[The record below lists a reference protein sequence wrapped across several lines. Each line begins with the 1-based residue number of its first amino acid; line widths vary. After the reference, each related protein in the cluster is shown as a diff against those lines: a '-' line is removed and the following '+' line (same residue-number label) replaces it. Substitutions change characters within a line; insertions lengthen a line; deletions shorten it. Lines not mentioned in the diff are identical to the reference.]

1 LRQPEAFRAVTRF
14 SPPPPAGGAPS
25 QRGPG
30 NYERSRRH
38 AQALPQAAR
47 GYRLLPL
54 CSPHGAARAPAPPC
68 AGAAHCGP
76 GGAGPG
82 RRAAGAADGFPR
94 RAAGRPRGG
103 AHRPGGHGPARPHPC
118 DRAAAGRDAGRPG
131 RHPARRRKRPRHAR
145 DRSSPCRS
153 RRRNSAPVP
162 GTLREKPRPHRVAA
176 HRRDGHRP
184 ARRADAR
191 RQRIL
196 PAPRL

>member
-1 LRQPEAFRAVTRF
+1 MRQPEAFRAVTRF

-68 AGAAHCGP
+68 AGAARCGP

-82 RRAAGAADGFPR
+82 RRAAGATDGFPR

-103 AHRPGGHGPARPHPC
+103 APPPRGPRPPRPPPPGPAAPRRGPGRPWRPPARPPQRPYPPPQRSRPC
-118 DRAAAGRDAGRPG
+118 PRGVWGAGRPG
-131 RHPARRRKRPRHAR
+131 PGRRACGSAGGCPAAAAGPPRRRP
-145 DRSSPCRS
+145 PPPGRS
-153 RRRNSAPVP
+153 RPCP
-162 GTLREKPRPHRVAA
+162 PP
-176 HRRDGHRP
+176 P
-184 ARRADAR
+184 M
-191 RQRIL
+191 
-196 PAPRL
+196 